1 MAASVRMPNPT
12 LTHNVPNPEK
22 VRRDSV
28 KALRRAWPHRHGL
41 RGRIVVKANV
51 AMLRRLSDA

>member
-1 MAASVRMPNPT
+1 MPNPT